1 MSSNLY
7 RKVVIGWLGVSVSL
21 LSVLSVL
28 WAFYLYTE
36 NRELPVLDASLS
48 LPTQATLDSTV
59 IMVITTT
66 NTHTKPLIL
75 GSIDVGDSFLEGFQV
90 VKIQPSPSATEHLY
104 YFRRWDFGQTVDPG
118 ATLQVRFELKAVLEG
133 HFSGDIDVCNPN
145 LDYKTLLA
153 DVVVRKEFSIKLD
166 AGGG

>member
-1 MSSNLY
+1 MTDNLY
-7 RKVVIGWLGVSVSL
+7 RKVVICWLSVSITV
-21 LSVLSVL
+21 LSVLSVV
-28 WAFYLYTE
+28 WALYLYDE

-48 LPTQATLDSTV
+48 LPPQATLDSTV
-59 IMVITTT
+59 IMVVTTT

-75 GSIDVGDSFLEGFQV
+75 NSIDVGDSFLDGFQV
-90 VKIQPSPSATEHLY
+90 VKIEPSPSATEHLY